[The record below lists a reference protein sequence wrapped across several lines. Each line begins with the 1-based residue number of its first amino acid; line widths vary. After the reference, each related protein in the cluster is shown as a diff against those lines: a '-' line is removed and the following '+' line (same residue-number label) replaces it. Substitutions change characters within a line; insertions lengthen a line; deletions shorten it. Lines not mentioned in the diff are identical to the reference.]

1 MVFLLFLLIENVE
14 HLERASVS
22 FLMLSAKQGNH
33 WYHLLTNVGMPRPL
47 SGIEPWTLQT
57 SHLKHNT
64 KLNNNL
70 LALKL
75 QDNNGRLIS
84 LLKSSFLKLF
94 FSMKLQSK
102 LSCMTLF
109 NTCTTT
115 RRDMSSYLQ
124 SMTSRIYPG
133 ESRYPNGTEKTQ
145 QLNIQ

>member
-1 MVFLLFLLIENVE
+1 
-14 HLERASVS
+14 
-22 FLMLSAKQGNH
+22 
-33 WYHLLTNVGMPRPL
+33 
-47 SGIEPWTLQT
+47 
-57 SHLKHNT
+57 
-64 KLNNNL
+64 
-70 LALKL
+70 
-75 QDNNGRLIS
+75 
-84 LLKSSFLKLF
+84 
-94 FSMKLQSK
+94 MKLQSK

>member
-22 FLMLSAKQGNH
+22 LLMLSAKQGNH
-33 WYHLLTNVGMPRPL
+33 WYHLLTYVSMPRPL

-70 LALKL
+70 LASKL

-84 LLKSSFLKLF
+84 LLKSSFLKL
-94 FSMKLQSK
+94 
-102 LSCMTLF
+102 
-109 NTCTTT
+109 
-115 RRDMSSYLQ
+115 
-124 SMTSRIYPG
+124 PG
-133 ESRYPNGTEKTQ
+133 HTQ
-145 QLNIQ
+145 